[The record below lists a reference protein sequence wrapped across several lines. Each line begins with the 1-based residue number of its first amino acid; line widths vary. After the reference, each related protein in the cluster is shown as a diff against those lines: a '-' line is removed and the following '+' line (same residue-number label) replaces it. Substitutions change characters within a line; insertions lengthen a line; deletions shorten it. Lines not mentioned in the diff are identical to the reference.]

1 MREGDPPDETVGR
14 AEADELHREMP
25 AWVPA
30 AIRFGSKRLIA
41 ALVAAAFIV
50 IFGQLLLGKLSGLL
64 TTLMISLFLSFAL
77 EPAVGWLASHGWRRG
92 WATGVLF
99 LALLGMFVLIV
110 ALIVPAIVSG
120 FNQLIDNA
128 PELVARAARW
138 LDLVGIHI
146 SQENVV
152 EQIQQNAQDIGKYG
166 ANIAGGLLALTSS
179 LVGALF
185 QWATIALF
193 TFYFVAEGPRV
204 RRTVCSLLPR
214 ERQEH
219 VLFIWERAIE
229 HTGGYFYSRLLLAFI
244 NGIGMYVTL
253 RVVEVP
259 FAAPLAVFEGV
270 VAAFIPIVGT
280 YIGGAAPVLVA
291 FLTSTTAGIAS
302 LAYIVIYQQ
311 LENYILSPRITAKT
325 MSLHPAVAF
334 AAALVGAALGGLL
347 MAFLALPTAAVIQ
360 SAAKEWGQ
368 RYDVVE
374 TDLTAE
380 EGSGSTTAKPGFLHR
395 LRKGMAD
402 DEDAPPGAG
411 PSSPADGS

>member
-1 MREGDPPDETVGR
+1 MSESDDTVGR
-14 AEADELHREMP
+14 AEADELHQEMP

-30 AIRFGSKRLIA
+30 AIAYGSKRLIL
-41 ALVAAAFIV
+41 ALVAAAAIV
-50 IFGQLLLGKLSGLL
+50 ITGQFLLGRLSGLL
-64 TTLMISLFLSFAL
+64 TTLLISLFLSFAL
-77 EPAVGWLASHGWRRG
+77 EPAVGYLAARGWRRG

-99 LALLGMFVLIV
+99 LALLAVFVLIV

-120 FNQLIDNA
+120 FNQLVDNA
-128 PELVARAARW
+128 PELVRRAARW
-138 LDLVGIHI
+138 LDFVGIEI

-152 EQIQQNAQDIGKYG
+152 TQIQQNAQDIGTY
-166 ANIAGGLLALTSS
+166 AADVAGGLLAFTSS

-204 RRTVCSLLPR
+204 RRSVCSLLPR

-219 VLFIWERAIE
+219 VLFILERAIE

-244 NGIGMYVTL
+244 NGVGMYVTL

-291 FLTSTTAGIAS
+291 FLTSTTAGLAS

-311 LENYILSPRITAKT
+311 IENYILSPRITSKT

-334 AAALVGAALGGLL
+334 GAALVGAALGGLL
-347 MAFLALPTAAVIQ
+347 MAFLALPAAAVIQ
-360 SAAKEWGQ
+360 SAVKEWGQ
-368 RYDVVE
+368 RYDVVDTE
-374 TDLTAE
+374 LTTQR
-380 EGSGSTTAKPGFLHR
+380 SPPPGGGPKQGFVQR
-395 LRKGMAD
+395 FRKGIARGQEPTAPSEGPD
-402 DEDAPPGAG
+402 PPG
-411 PSSPADGS
+411 PT